1 MNSLNVNIAELLPS
15 RSLNVAT
22 ALEKSFG
29 GKKDSVPLSE
39 FLAQSAEAKVR
50 EVLNVPLLDV
60 FVKAWGKYVV
70 VLEAIQSTR
79 TSREAAVVTLYEHE
93 ITDVEHPELQIEW
106 AGIRHPAIRFTLE
119 ITATLGGANLEV
131 KGGAIRSVEVGD
143 VSLKMALS
151 FADTKLLPDWDLGPM
166 KVPGRFA
173 FNAN

>member
-1 MNSLNVNIAELLPS
+1 MNSLDVKIAELLPS

-29 GKKDSVPLSE
+29 GKKNSVPLSD

-60 FVKAWGKYVV
+60 FVKAWGKYAA

-79 TSREAAVVTLYEHE
+79 TSRETAVVTLYEHE

-106 AGIRHPAIRFTLE
+106 AGVRHPAIRFSLE
-119 ITATLGGANLEV
+119 ISATLSGANLEV
-131 KGGAIRSVEVGD
+131 KDGAIRSVGVGD

-151 FADTKLLPDWDLGPM
+151 YADTKLLPDWNSGPM
-166 KVPGRFA
+166 KFPGRFA
-173 FNAN
+173 FNAD